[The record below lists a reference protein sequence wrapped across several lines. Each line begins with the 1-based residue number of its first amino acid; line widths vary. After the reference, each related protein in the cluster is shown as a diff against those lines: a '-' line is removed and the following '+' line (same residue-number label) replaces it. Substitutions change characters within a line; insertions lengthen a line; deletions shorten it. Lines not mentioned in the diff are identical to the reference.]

1 MGDLEMT
8 AIEANLITGRT
19 FMQGVAIE
27 GHKHGEEYVKACGI
41 CEMDVS
47 DLKKL
52 GVFPGQTVRVKSA
65 YGEVVVR
72 AVKATQGPHP
82 GLVFI
87 PMGPWANQV
96 TSPNTYGTGMPHFKG
111 VKVAIEPAPG
121 EKVLNGIVLV
131 QRTTL
136 QLKEKA

>member
-1 MGDLEMT
+1 MT
-8 AIEANLITGRT
+8 NSIEANLISGRT

-27 GHKHGEEYVKACGI
+27 GHKHEDEYIKACGI

-47 DLKKL
+47 DLKAL
-52 GVFPGQTVRVKSA
+52 HLFPGQNVRVKSA

-96 TSPNTYGTGMPHFKG
+96 TGTNTYSTGMPMYKG
-111 VKVAIEPAPG
+111 VKVTIEPAPN
-121 EKVLNGIVLV
+121 EKVLNGITLL
-131 QRTTL
+131 QNTTIPL
-136 QLKEKA
+136 TVRI

>member
-1 MGDLEMT
+1 MT
-8 AIEANLITGRT
+8 NSIEANLISGRT

-27 GHKHGEEYVKACGI
+27 GHKHEDEYIKACGI
-41 CEMDVS
+41 CEVDVS

-52 GVFPGQTVRVKSA
+52 KVFPGQTVRVKSA

-96 TSPNTYGTGMPHFKG
+96 TSPNTYSTGMPHFKG
-111 VKVAIEPAPG
+111 VKVTIEPAPN
-121 EKVLNGIVLV
+121 EKVLNGIELL
-131 QRTTL
+131 QKTTL
-136 QLKEKA
+136 DLKVNA

>member
-1 MGDLEMT
+1 MT
-8 AIEANLITGRT
+8 TIDVNLISGRT

-27 GHKHGEEYVKACGI
+27 GHKHDDEYVKACGI
-41 CEMDVS
+41 CEIDVS

-52 GVFPGQTVRVKSA
+52 RVYPGQSVRVKSA
-65 YGEVVVR
+65 YGSVVVR

-96 TSPNTYGTGMPHFKG
+96 TNPNTWSTGMPNFKG
-111 VKVAIEPAPG
+111 VRVTVEPAPN
-121 EKVLNGIVLV
+121 EKVMNGIELV
-131 QRTTL
+131 QKTTL
-136 QLKEKA
+136 DLKEATV

>member
-1 MGDLEMT
+1 MT
-8 AIEANLITGRT
+8 NSIEANMISGRT

-27 GHKHGEEYVKACGI
+27 GHKHEDEYIKACGI

-52 GVFPGQTVRVKSA
+52 KVYPGQSVRVRSA
-65 YGEVVVR
+65 DGEVVVR

-96 TSPNTYGTGMPHFKG
+96 TGSKTYSTGMPMFKG
-111 VKVAIEPAPG
+111 VKVTIEPAPN
-121 EKVLNGIVLV
+121 EKVLNGIELI
-131 QRTTL
+131 QKTTIVP
-136 QLKEKA
+136 KVNA

>member
-1 MGDLEMT
+1 
-8 AIEANLITGRT
+8 
-19 FMQGVAIE
+19 MQGVAIE
-27 GHKHGEEYVKACGI
+27 GHKHEDEYIKACGI
-41 CEMDVS
+41 CEVDVS

-52 GVFPGQTVRVKSA
+52 KVFPGQTVRVKSA

-96 TSPNTYGTGMPHFKG
+96 TSPNTYSTGMPHFKG
-111 VKVAIEPAPG
+111 VKVTIEPAPN
-121 EKVLNGIVLV
+121 EKVLNGIELL
-131 QRTTL
+131 QKTTL
-136 QLKEKA
+136 DLKVNA

>member
-1 MGDLEMT
+1 MT
-8 AIEANLITGRT
+8 NSIEVNLISGRT

-27 GHKHGEEYVKACGI
+27 GHKHEDEYIKACGL

-47 DLKKL
+47 DMKALH
-52 GVFPGQTVRVKSA
+52 VFPGQIVRVKSA

-72 AVKATQGPHP
+72 AVKTTQGPHP

-96 TSPNTYGTGMPHFKG
+96 TSPNTYSTGMPHFKG
-111 VKVAIEPAPG
+111 VRVTIEPAPN
-121 EKVLNGIVLV
+121 EKVLNGITLL
-131 QRTTL
+131 QNTTL
-136 QLKEKA
+136 QLKVKT

>member
-1 MGDLEMT
+1 MT
-8 AIEANLITGRT
+8 NSIEVNLISGRT

-27 GHKHGEEYVKACGI
+27 GHKHEDEYIKACGI

-47 DLKKL
+47 DLKSL
-52 GVFPGQTVRVKSA
+52 HLFPGQTVRVKSA

-96 TSPNTYGTGMPHFKG
+96 TGTNTYSTGMPNFKG
-111 VKVAIEPAPG
+111 VKVTIEPAPN
-121 EKVLNGIVLV
+121 EKVLNGITLL
-131 QRTTL
+131 QNTTL
-136 QLKEKA
+136 DLKVKAE

>member
-1 MGDLEMT
+1 MT
-8 AIEANLITGRT
+8 NSIEANLISGRT

-27 GHKHGEEYVKACGI
+27 GHKHEEEYIKACGI

-52 GVFPGQTVRVKSA
+52 KVFPGQTVRVKSA

-96 TSPNTYGTGMPHFKG
+96 SNPNTWSTGMPHFKG
-111 VKVAIEPAPG
+111 VKVTIEPAPN
-121 EKVLNGIVLV
+121 EKVLNGITLV
-131 QRTTL
+131 QMTTL
-136 QLKEKA
+136 ELKEKA

>member
-1 MGDLEMT
+1 MT
-8 AIEANLITGRT
+8 TIEANLISVRT

-27 GHKHGEEYVKACGI
+27 GHKHEDEYIKACGI

-52 GVFPGQTVRVKSA
+52 KVFPGQSVRVKSA

-96 TSPNTYGTGMPHFKG
+96 VSTEMYSTGMPHYKG
-111 VKVAIEPAPG
+111 VKVTIELAPN
-121 EKVLNGIVLV
+121 EKVLNGIELL
-131 QRTTL
+131 QKTTL
-136 QLKEKA
+136 NLKE

>member
-1 MGDLEMT
+1 MT
-8 AIEANLITGRT
+8 NSIEVNLISGRT

-27 GHKHGEEYVKACGI
+27 GHKHEDEYIKACGI

-52 GVFPGQTVRVKSA
+52 KVFPGQPVRVKSA
-65 YGEVVVR
+65 HGEVVVR

-82 GLVFI
+82 GLAFI

-96 TSPNTYGTGMPHFKG
+96 TNPNTWSTGMPNFKG
-111 VKVAIEPAPG
+111 VRVTIEPAPN
-121 EKVLNGIVLV
+121 EKVMNGITLV
-131 QRTTL
+131 QQTTL
-136 QLKEKA
+136 QLKEKL

>member
-27 GHKHGEEYVKACGI
+27 GHKHDEEYVKACGI

-52 GVFPGQTVRVKSA
+52 RVFPGQTVRVKSA

-96 TSPNTYGTGMPHFKG
+96 TSPNTYSTGMPHFKG

>member
-1 MGDLEMT
+1 MT
-8 AIEANLITGRT
+8 NSIEANLISGRT

-27 GHKHGEEYVKACGI
+27 GHKHEEEYIKACGI

-52 GVFPGQTVRVKSA
+52 KIFPGQNVRVKSA
-65 YGEVVVR
+65 DGEVVVR
-72 AVKATQGPHP
+72 AVKTTQGPHP

-96 TSPNTYGTGMPHFKG
+96 TSPNTYSTGMPHFKG
-111 VKVAIEPAPG
+111 IKVTIEPAPN
-121 EKVLNGIVLV
+121 EKVLNGITLL
-131 QRTTL
+131 QMTTL
-136 QLKEKA
+136 QLKETA